1 MSAEAFLPKDD
12 WTTKSSSAM
21 EILRLADREDLK
33 MIIKM
38 FEREYAAFGYDQQDV
53 WRYLDQFEI
62 FPRNNKQQ

>member
-38 FEREYAAFGYDQQDV
+38 FEREYAAFGYDQEDV

-62 FPRNNKQQ
+62 